1 MTTMTKT
8 KTETKTEKVE
18 KTTYTNRELAELM
31 QGLFG
36 VQQLQGIKFSL
47 AVSKN
52 MKLIKVELGDI
63 DKVSQPSPEFMEL
76 SQRVQILEQAKN
88 MEGIKQL
95 EDENTELVEARK
107 KQLNEVDSLLN
118 EDSKISLSSLYTI
131 SEEDLPSEITA
142 QQLNG
147 IQLIIK

>member
-1 MTTMTKT
+1 MTKT

-118 EDSKISLSSLYTI
+118 EDSKISLSSL
-131 SEEDLPSEITA
+131 
-142 QQLNG
+142 
-147 IQLIIK
+147 

>member
-1 MTTMTKT
+1 MTKT

>member
-76 SQRVQILEQAKN
+76 SQKVQILEQSKD

>member
-95 EDENTELVEARK
+95 EDESRPMQEASGGK
-107 KQLNEVDSLLN
+107 GTSTQTL
-118 EDSKISLSSLYTI
+118 
-131 SEEDLPSEITA
+131 TA
-142 QQLNG
+142 DNQPQRPTLAG
-147 IQLIIK
+147 T